1 MTVAHEFYHQGGP
14 HACCNPFTET
24 GGPYVL
30 HATEVDAVA
39 PGPNEVIIEHDAIGV
54 NYLDITQR
62 NGAVK
67 IPLPS
72 GFGLEAAESGACS
85 MKIGLP
91 SLAGVSR
98 RRTE

>member
-1 MTVAHEFYHQGGP
+1 MPVAIR
-14 HACCNPFTET
+14 FTET
-24 GGPYVL
+24 GGLDVL

-39 PGPNEVIIEHDAIGV
+39 PGPNEVVIEHDAIGV
-54 NYLDITQR
+54 NYLDMPQR
-62 NGAVK
+62 NGAVN

-72 GFGLEAAESGACS
+72 GFGLEAAGSAVCS

-91 SLAGVSR
+91 SLAAISR